1 MAIRDG
7 LLGNPVLSGLLA
19 RGGPVAIQQ
28 AANQQIAR
36 MQQKPQAARLR
47 APGAINLPPDNS
59 VGQGLSQLGKALG
72 DIADMKEQGA
82 AKKDL
87 ADLYGQTTTVQEPGT
102 GQTVSIPRK
111 VTSGDI
117 YKLMGKYI
125 NNPTIQ
131 KSLGLQAQRLGS
143 EEREQRGYEQTAM
156 LLNKRLGS
164 SEKIADQSNK
174 TKLTIAENNLT
185 EEQKSLTRKLNAK
198 TEELKLKNK
207 FNVGLE
213 NLKFGNK
220 EKLQSNLL
228 GNKLLMQDIKL
239 ASEAEQNALNN
250 LNSFQMQEERF
261 ENQAKLQNQKLE
273 NQSLLQDQR
282 LASKESE
289 GALNRLNKYEIAQI
303 NKTAENNGLKSTNQG
318 IYSEGKLVGNLFNS
332 KQGPFVFDT
341 QDGKF
346 VSLEAIAKK
355 YPGYQQ
361 MPSRETGPSETE
373 KSNVAKATQAV
384 GTAEAEVKTIS
395 NIVRLVRENADNV
408 GFAGD
413 IKASLVNVGGILQD
427 IVGENK
433 FTEFGVA
440 LVGGQR
446 DKDFLN
452 NLDSRSEK
460 LKEAMLRLRQRAKG
474 RAATANEIKEITALT
489 NLRQWAG
496 SEKLTANIEEIERRL
511 KEDLEIINKGN
522 KAGGLIPSPP
532 TRGTFTWT
540 KK

>member
-1 MAIRDG
+1 MAVIRQGLIGNPVIQG
-7 LLGNPVLSGLLA
+7 LLGG
-19 RGGPVAIQQ
+19 GGPAAIKAAKNKALFESMPKGQ
-28 AANQQIAR
+28 AVR
-36 MQQKPQAARLR
+36 MS
-47 APGAINLPPDNS
+47 APGAIVRPPDNS
-59 VGQGLSQLGKALG
+59 LGQGLSALGKALG
-72 DIADMKEQGA
+72 DIGDMRAESA
-82 AKKDL
+82 AQKDL
-87 ADLYGQTTTVQEPGT
+87 AALFEPTVVGEPGT
-102 GQTVSIPRK
+102 GES
-111 VTSGDI
+111 
-117 YKLMGKYI
+117 M
-125 NNPTIQ
+125 TIQ
-131 KSLGLQAQRLGS
+131 PKVGSQQLATFLAKHSKAPNASKRARVLYDNARS
-143 EEREQRGYEQTAM
+143 EEKEQRGYQQTAM
-156 LLNKRLGS
+156 LLDKRLGS
-164 SEKIADQSNK
+164 SEKIADQSNE

-185 EEQKSLTRKLNAK
+185 AGQKSLTRKLNAK

-220 EKLQSNLL
+220 QQLQSNLL
-228 GNKLLMQDIKL
+228 SNQLLMQDNRL
-239 ASEAEQNALNN
+239 TSQAEQNALKN
-250 LNSFQMQEERF
+250 LNSFQMQEDRF
-261 ENQAKLQNQKLE
+261 DNQAKLQNQKLE

-303 NKTAENNGLKSTNQG
+303 NKTANNNGLKSTNQG

-373 KSNVAKATQAV
+373 KSNVAKVTQEV
-384 GTAEAEVKTIS
+384 GTAEAEVKTIG
-395 NIVRLVRENADNV
+395 NIVRLVKENADNV

-446 DKDFLN
+446 DKTFLN

-460 LKEAMLRLRQRAKG
+460 LKEAMLRLRQRAKK
-474 RAATANEIKEITALT
+474 RAATAPEIREITALT

-496 SEKLTANIEEIERRL
+496 SEKLTANIQEIERRL

-522 KAGGLIPSPP
+522 TAAGFTASPP
-532 TRGTFTWT
+532 TRGTFTWS